1 MEDGKSCIRSESGLF
16 GVSFV
21 GRFVRGKK
29 MWEVIVVVGRYLG
42 RMGLCLMLLLWDIWY
57 HLQDNVFNGLE
68 HNCLKRCESL
78 VDCFGDR

>member
-68 HNCLKRCESL
+68 YNCLKRCEAL